1 MDSDA
6 FVQFAPIKNPT
17 DILSF
22 SLILFKILS
31 RCSHYFN
38 FDGVATSSLPTG
50 KNFLI
55 YVCGSSSE
63 SSKLFLLLATFS
75 LLITDYLLVTSPLTV
90 FMVIVVLLPFMLNLF
105 SNLSKM
111 KVHYL
116 KLSKSA
122 YVFRVSPESTALII
136 MTLHTYWAPPCQ
148 YSMMHMLLLCQLF
161 SPRLSH
167 CYTGIEYFQ
176 LSFWHSYRV

>member
-22 SLILFKILS
+22 SLILFKILL
-31 RCSHYFN
+31 RCSHCFN
-38 FDGVATSSLPTG
+38 FDDVATSSLPTG

-75 LLITDYLLVTSPLTV
+75 PLITDHLLVTSPLTV

-122 YVFRVSPESTALII
+122 YVFIVSPVHSLNHNDTTHILSTSVPVFNDAHAA
-136 MTLHTYWAPPCQ
+136 TLPTFL
-148 YSMMHMLLLCQLF
+148 SLLVSLL
-161 SPRLSH
+161 H
-167 CYTGIEYFQ
+167 WY
-176 LSFWHSYRV
+176 